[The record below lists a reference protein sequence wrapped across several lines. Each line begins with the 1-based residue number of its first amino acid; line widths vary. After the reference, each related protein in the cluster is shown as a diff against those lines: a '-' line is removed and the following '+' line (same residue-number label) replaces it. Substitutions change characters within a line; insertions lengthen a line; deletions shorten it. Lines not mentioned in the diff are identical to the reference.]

1 MSDYTTVT
9 PELMAGFLDEAPE
22 YLEMLDEG
30 LLAFESKGG
39 SGPIALDDPEDNERM
54 NTMFRAAHSLKGL
67 AAAMGFD
74 KIRDLTHLMET
85 LFDQIRMGKRAFV
98 PASIETLFR
107 VFDTLRALV
116 QELADTPE
124 EPVSIKETLKMLED
138 ILNTPAEATG
148 GDPTPDSEQAA
159 APKATSTGGNA
170 GGTPPLK
177 ILDDPEL
184 LQLFVE
190 TTAETIEDLN
200 QGLLK
205 LENNPHDLD
214 TINEVFRC
222 AHNIKGATGA
232 AGCDVLCKITHRM
245 ETLLDRIR
253 SDESL
258 TLDARLTNA
267 LLGVADRLRAEVD
280 LIKQGRSDELSTE
293 VGDDVFA
300 EWLGASE
307 AAEPGA
313 SGPTGT
319 ETTPPAT
326 NAVGESPEAVGLP
339 PESETP
345 GGDPGP
351 DVGEDDD
358 DVRVRVTFPKDFAEA
373 EIQAYL
379 IHNKL
384 NEVGNVLKTDPDV
397 DALDGSTPLETVTYN
412 VQTTTEPV
420 EIEKLLALYSAKSV
434 KATRGGEDRV
444 TEDPPDDIPAAAPTP
459 RPSAPAGGPTP
470 GSDAKPPVAET
481 APAAPSS
488 RPPEAPAKRPA
499 GRRPPAV
506 PKVGETLRV
515 DLERLDQ
522 LMNLGG
528 ELVIS
533 KARFVQIQGQF
544 DPLFSGQNIGYLVDD
559 MSERIA
565 TLNEKISELSP
576 TGRNHRLVDELAD
589 TTLALSHDFDTVKNI
604 VGRVHDARTAMNDF
618 GEALHGLNRISEGIQ
633 KRIMET
639 RMVSVGPLFQ
649 RFRRVI
655 RDISKSTGKEV
666 DLVLH
671 GESTELD
678 KRMIDELGDPLTH
691 MVRNSVDHG
700 VEPPEERLAAG
711 KPRASQ
717 VTLDAYHRG
726 RHICIEVRDD
736 GRGVDIEAV
745 KKKIIQQELATPAQ
759 VDQMSE
765 KEIVQYVFK
774 PGFSTAKVVTNL
786 SGRGMGMDIVLNKL
800 EKINGTVDIESKTG
814 EGTIVTIKLPLT
826 LAIITSLVARIG
838 QGVYA
843 IPLEMVGEIINV
855 PRKSIQN
862 IQRKAVIRVRERVIP
877 VALFEQIFDASLR
890 ELQTATRN
898 SDDITLLILHNQ
910 HEAMGLVVDEMIGQ
924 EDVVIKSLA
933 ANFRNVAGIAG
944 ASIMGDG
951 SVSLILDVAAIMSM
965 FVERSD
971 QQTWSMADSVDA
983 SEAAEPVEP
992 ALEPVEPALE
1002 PTEAVSA
1009 EAPAASEETTME
1021 LADACA

>member
-30 LLAFESKGG
+30 VMAFESKGG

-85 LFDQIRMGKRAFV
+85 LFDQIRMGKRAFD

-107 VFDTLRALV
+107 VFDTLRSLV
-116 QELADTPE
+116 QELAETPE
-124 EPVSIKETLKMLED
+124 QPVSIKEALKMLED

-148 GDPTPDSEQAA
+148 ANPASGSKQTAT
-159 APKATSTGGNA
+159 PKATPAGGNSGMA
-170 GGTPPLK
+170 PQLK
-177 ILDDPEL
+177 ILDDQEL
-184 LQLFVE
+184 LQLFVD
-190 TTAETIEDLN
+190 TTAEAIEDLN
-200 QGLLK
+200 QGLMK
-205 LENNPHDLD
+205 LEDNPHDLD

-258 TLDARLTNA
+258 TLDGKLTNA
-267 LLGVADRLRAEVD
+267 LLGVADRLRAEID
-280 LIKQGRSDELSTE
+280 LIKQGRSDELSTD

-307 AAEPGA
+307 
-313 SGPTGT
+313 
-319 ETTPPAT
+319 PPAASSPAEDET
-326 NAVGESPEAVGLP
+326 APLATEAAAESPEAVAAP
-339 PESETP
+339 SDTETP
-345 GGDPGP
+345 GGEPEADL
-351 DVGEDDD
+351 GEDDD
-358 DVRVRVTFPKDFAEA
+358 IVQVTVTFPEDFAEA

-384 NEVGNVLKTDPDV
+384 NEVGDVLKTDPDV
-397 DALDGSTPLETVTYN
+397 DALDGSTSLETIIYD
-412 VQTTTEPV
+412 VQTTSEPA
-420 EIEKLLALYSAKSV
+420 EIEKMLALFSAKSV
-434 KATRGGEDRV
+434 KAMRGGEGAA
-444 TEDPPDDIPAAAPTP
+444 TQGPPDNTPAAAPAPTP
-459 RPSAPAGGPTP
+459 AAPAV
-470 GSDAKPPVAET
+470 GSTTEADAKPPVAET
-481 APAAPSS
+481 APATPAG
-488 RPPEAPAKRPA
+488 RPTAAPAKRAP

-544 DPLFSGQNIGYLVDD
+544 DPLFSGQNVGYLVDD
-559 MSERIA
+559 MAERIA
-565 TLNEKISELSP
+565 TLNNKISELHPAS
-576 TGRNHRLVDELAD
+576 GSHRLIEELAD
-589 TTLALSHDFDTVKNI
+589 TTLALSHDFSTVKNI
-604 VGRVHDARTAMNDF
+604 MGRVHDARTAMNDF

-649 RFRRVI
+649 RFRRVV

-666 DLVLH
+666 ELVLH
-671 GESTELD
+671 GEATELD

-700 VEPPEERLAAG
+700 VELPEERLAAG

-736 GRGVDIEAV
+736 GRGVDVEAV
-745 KKKIIQQELATPAQ
+745 KKKIIEQELATPAQ
-759 VDQMSE
+759 VELMTE

-774 PGFSTAKVVTNL
+774 PGFSTAKVVTDL

-800 EKINGTVDIESKTG
+800 EKINGTVEIESKTG
-814 EGTIVTIKLPLT
+814 EGTVVTIKLPLT

-855 PRKSIQN
+855 PRKIIQN

-877 VALFEQIFDASLR
+877 VALFEQVFDASLP

-910 HEAMGLVVDEMIGQ
+910 DEAMGLVVDEMIGQ

-933 ANFRNVAGIAG
+933 TNFRNVAGIAG

-951 SVSLILDVAAIMSM
+951 SVSLILDVAAIMGM

-971 QQTWSMADSVDA
+971 QQTWSMADAFDA
-983 SEAAEPVEP
+983 QPRNAAPCGRRDSNAAADPVTP
-992 ALEPVEPALE
+992 PPVAPPLVGDVA
-1002 PTEAVSA
+1002 PTE
-1009 EAPAASEETTME
+1009 
-1021 LADACA
+1021 LANACV